1 MIGYLV
7 MAHLYAV
14 LKIILWD
21 WKDGLEVKSTDCSSR
36 GPEFD
41 SQQPH
46 GGSQLS
52 IMGSSAHTRMVCLK
66 TATVSSHI

>member
-41 SQQPH
+41 S
-46 GGSQLS
+46 
-52 IMGSSAHTRMVCLK
+52 
-66 TATVSSHI
+66 